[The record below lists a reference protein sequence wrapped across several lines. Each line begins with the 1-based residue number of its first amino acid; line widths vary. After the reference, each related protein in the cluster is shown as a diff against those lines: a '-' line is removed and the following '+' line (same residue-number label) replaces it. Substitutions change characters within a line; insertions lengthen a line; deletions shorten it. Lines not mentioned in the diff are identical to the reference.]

1 MDKHADISTPASSPS
16 EQTLTIKSS
25 QIVPTMNIDWNTIC
39 DSRVLVKTKPARHS
53 YSTVSHNVFASNDRN
68 ILHALGDALNSG
80 DAGNTAGREAAREE
94 LSYIGKLFSSL
105 LKTEGLFLIV
115 G

>member
-1 MDKHADISTPASSPS
+1 MSSIV
-16 EQTLTIKSS
+16 LILIIRTI
-25 QIVPTMNIDWNTIC
+25 ITNIPPT
-39 DSRVLVKTKPARHS
+39 ARHS